1 MRESPSEAVFSK
13 NSLLYRAYA
22 TTRKSSGEMIRKLS
36 VIRSRKR
43 SHFFGNSSPKEA
55 QDCRSELGEGFIA
68 SITRRL
74 KSLEVLIPILYIKG
88 ISTGDFE
95 EALVALLGKDAV
107 GNAAEC
113 LALSNVA
120 VVGGWTP

>member
-1 MRESPSEAVFSK
+1 M
-13 NSLLYRAYA
+13 
-22 TTRKSSGEMIRKLS
+22 
-36 VIRSRKR
+36 
-43 SHFFGNSSPKEA
+43 
-55 QDCRSELGEGFIA
+55 GEGFIA
-68 SITRRL
+68 SITRQS

-107 GNAAEC
+107 GNVAER

>member
-1 MRESPSEAVFSK
+1 MQEMDTTLATCGLEI
-13 NSLLYRAYA
+13 LLAKELVCGSA
-22 TTRKSSGEMIRKLS
+22 S
-36 VIRSRKR
+36 
-43 SHFFGNSSPKEA
+43 FFGNSSPKEA

-68 SITRRL
+68 SITRWS
-74 KSLEVLIPILYIKG
+74 KSVEVLIPILYIKD
-88 ISTGDFE
+88 ISTGSFE

-107 GNAAEC
+107 GNATER